1 MFSSAAAGGIF
12 LFCAGGANCC
22 EVLRDLFY
30 GAKERG
36 DILHLRSREH
46 SAGEKVLISARHRR
60 RGVGLRLPE
69 LLRLRIALAP
79 FFSGPSPNSFC
90 SLLDGLACQNA
101 LVMGCLLPTAAAAA
115 ASPRSLRGNYVKMA
129 RAQVPLFGDH

>member
-1 MFSSAAAGGIF
+1 M
-12 LFCAGGANCC
+12 
-22 EVLRDLFY
+22 
-30 GAKERG
+30 
-36 DILHLRSREH
+36 
-46 SAGEKVLISARHRR
+46 LISARHRR

-101 LVMGCLLPTAAAAA
+101 LVMGCLLPTAAAD
-115 ASPRSLRGNYVKMA
+115 ASPPRFGGIMSKWLA
-129 RAQVPLFGDH
+129 RKCHFSVTIKGQS